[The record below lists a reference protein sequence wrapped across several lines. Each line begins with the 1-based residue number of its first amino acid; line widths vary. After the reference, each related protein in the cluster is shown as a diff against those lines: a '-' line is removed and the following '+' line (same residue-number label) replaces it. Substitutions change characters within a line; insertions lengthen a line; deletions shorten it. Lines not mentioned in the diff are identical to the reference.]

1 MTPQAKSHSHWW
13 RMICEQIVFGGGFF
27 VVVVAC
33 FVLFLNTVPSQKQ
46 VYIQKTNHLDKQK
59 PWNFTSAM
67 CISTF
72 ALTRDSLSR
81 DWPLFKIW
89 MKQCGIAQHGGCIKK
104 VLSHRKKII
113 IILIKKKKKH
123 AQKLEQPEKCI
134 VFYCIVTEEHTL
146 SWYFCPTVSAI
157 STPCLK
163 RHFTNRFLV
172 YEFLPIQVHR
182 SLVLCDWK

>member
-113 IILIKKKKKH
+113 IILIKKKKKTCTEAGATWKMYCFLLYCNRRAH
-123 AQKLEQPEKCI
+123 IILIFLSNCI
-134 VFYCIVTEEHTL
+134 SYFNSMFETSFY
-146 SWYFCPTVSAI
+146 
-157 STPCLK
+157 
-163 RHFTNRFLV
+163 
-172 YEFLPIQVHR
+172 Q
-182 SLVLCDWK
+182 